1 MDRSIVYPGSIPLD
15 TDLLSSNRN
24 TMVALGALLA
34 ATLGSSPTIN
44 GLLVTPVP
52 GALAVSVGPG
62 SITSAGQVDQSAYG
76 SLPADSADLVVRM
89 GINTAAVSLSL
100 TSPQA
105 AGSDVTYLIQAA
117 FQESDANLV
126 VLPYYNVANPAQ
138 PYLGPSNSGVAQP
151 TVRTQ
156 RVALLA
162 KPGNAGPS
170 GGSVAPAPDSGWMGI
185 ATVVLSAGQT
195 AVAAGSIA
203 PYAPARIIP
212 GKLGDLRPGFAKVT
226 VFKSSGYFVVP
237 QGVTR
242 VRATVIAGGGAGGT
256 HSVLPSGGGGA
267 GGRAIAWLSGL
278 VPGSAVPVTVGAG
291 GVATATALPGLVQ
304 GPPGG
309 SSSFGNYVSASGGSG
324 GVGGTAMTTCAG
336 GVGGQGY
343 GGDVQEGGGCGTD
356 AIQVGLRGGDG
367 GGPGGGRGTSGAVQG
382 IFGQGP
388 GGGGGG
394 AGVTQPGGL
403 GVSAPGGNGFNGLV
417 IVEY

>member
-15 TDLLSSNRN
+15 TDLLGSNRN

-34 ATLGSSPTIN
+34 ATLGTSPTID
-44 GLLVTPVP
+44 GLAVTPV
-52 GALAVSVGPG
+52 GGTLAVSVGPG
-62 SITSAGQVDQSAYG
+62 SVTAFGQVDQSAYG

-89 GINTAAVSLSL
+89 GVNTLAVPLPL
-100 TSPQA
+100 TPPLA
-105 AGSDVTYLIQAA
+105 AGSEITYLIQAA
-117 FQESDANLV
+117 FQESDANPV
-126 VLPYYNVANPAQ
+126 VLPYYNAANPAQ
-138 PYLGPSNSGVAQP
+138 PYLGPSNTGVAQP

-162 KPGNAGPS
+162 KPGNAAAT
-170 GGSVAPAPDSGWMGI
+170 GGSAAPAPDSGWIGV
-185 ATVVLSAGQT
+185 ATVVLGAGQT
-195 AVAAGSIA
+195 AVSAGSIA
-203 PYAPARIIP
+203 PYPPARIIP
-212 GKLGDLRPGFAKVT
+212 AKLGDLRPGFAKVAVFT
-226 VFKSSGYFVVP
+226 VSGSFVVP
-237 QGVTR
+237 QGVSRLR
-242 VRATVIAGGGAGGT
+242 VTVIAGGGAGGT

-267 GGRAIAWLSGL
+267 GGRAMAWLSGL
-278 VPGSAVPVTVGAG
+278 APGGVIPVTVGG
-291 GVATATALPGLVQ
+291 GGLATASAQPGLVQ
-304 GPPGG
+304 GPSGA

-324 GVGGTAMTTCAG
+324 GAGGTAMTTCAG

-343 GGDVQEGGGCGTD
+343 GGDVQEGGSCGTD

-382 IFGQGP
+382 IFAQGP

-403 GVSAPGGNGFNGLV
+403 GVGAPGGNGFNGLV